1 MPEFDLTNFS
11 TEERAQIALL
21 EPERMPQ
28 HIAVI
33 MDGNGR
39 WATRQG
45 LPRVFG
51 HSAGVESVRAMFNA
65 CDDLGIRYITLYSF
79 STENWS
85 RPADEI
91 DALMNLID
99 MQMRSEAEHLHRK
112 NARIRQL
119 GRVEGL
125 PDMLVETL
133 RYIEELTSQNTG
145 ITIQFAINY
154 SGRAELLDAAKKLTR
169 AVIAGEV
176 NPETLSEE
184 DLAAAL
190 YRPDVPDPDL
200 VIRTAGEMRVSNY
213 LLWQIAYSEFWV
225 TPLFWPE
232 FRAPHLLEAL
242 LNYQQRKRK
251 FGGISA

>member
-1 MPEFDLTNFS
+1 
-11 TEERAQIALL
+11 
-21 EPERMPQ
+21 
-28 HIAVI
+28 
-33 MDGNGR
+33 
-39 WATRQG
+39 
-45 LPRVFG
+45 
-51 HSAGVESVRAMFNA
+51 RAMFNA

-85 RPADEI
+85 RPEDEI
-91 DALMNLID
+91 NALMELID

-125 PDMLVETL
+125 PAKLVETL

-154 SGRAELLDAAKKLTR
+154 SGRAELLDAAKKMTR
-169 AVIAGEV
+169 AAVRGELD
-176 NPETLSEE
+176 PETITE
-184 DLAAAL
+184 DDVAAAL
-190 YRPDVPDPDL
+190 YRPDVPDPEL

-225 TPLFWPE
+225 TPIFWPE

-251 FGGISA
+251 FGGITA